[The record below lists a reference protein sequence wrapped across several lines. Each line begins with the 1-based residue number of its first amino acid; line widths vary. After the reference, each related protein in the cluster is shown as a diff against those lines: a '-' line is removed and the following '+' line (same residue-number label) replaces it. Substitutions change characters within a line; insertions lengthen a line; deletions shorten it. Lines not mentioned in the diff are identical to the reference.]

1 MRSLSRLMW
10 STALALVSA
19 FGVVELVLGI
29 SSGSIDG
36 PARGRDY
43 VIAAEAPRLFWT
55 MATVY
60 LLIAIAA
67 GGAAIAL
74 LKSKAGG
81 PPA

>member
-1 MRSLSRLMW
+1 MRSLSRLTW
-10 STALALVSA
+10 SAALAFVSA
-19 FGVVELVLGI
+19 LGVVELVLGI
-29 SSGSIDG
+29 SSGSMDG

-67 GGAAIAL
+67 GGASYAL